1 MQITS
6 RAYKTEQK
14 QYLRNEQYIFVY
26 LGVIS
31 REAQANATANG
42 DFTIFSDPQS
52 IFGTSNF
59 EAYYATA
66 EENMA
71 RCDKS
76 QFFMP
81 RDEGAFA
88 LNQGL
93 VTQETLGSVI
103 FTFGNFQHLNI
114 KGLTI
119 DFGII
124 TQQDLL
130 YQMVLQAIP
139 MNTLMILR
147 ANGLRKTSS
156 LIRHLLR

>member
-119 DFGII
+119 DFGDYYPTRFTI
-124 TQQDLL
+124 
-130 YQMVLQAIP
+130 
-139 MNTLMILR
+139 
-147 ANGLRKTSS
+147 
-156 LIRHLLR
+156 